1 MELYLN
7 KYKRRKKMLE
17 KALKIIE
24 KIQQNEYLTAAEA
37 YFVAEL
43 HDLLDHVESEFGCFE
58 D

>member
-1 MELYLN
+1 MN